1 MKIIVA
7 GTPMIGH
14 LNPLLS
20 IARFLVAD
28 GHEVVAHSASA
39 HRARLRASG
48 ARFHPFSRAI
58 DQDLSDLDAVYPQLK
73 ALPPGPAKLS
83 FLFRHAFID
92 RLGGQHESLRRL
104 MRRFPAD
111 LVLCDNLFLGTAP
124 LLLGPPERRPA
135 IVHLGVTPLFT
146 SRDDGAP
153 QGPGLALAADDAQRE
168 AYRAIS
174 RAADQHFFEPIQ
186 AELDR
191 TLAAIGLGPLPCRMN
206 DASVR
211 LPDLFLQPTVS
222 GFEFP
227 RREVPRALRFIGALP
242 LPPGD
247 LSLPE
252 WAHEVDAAARVVLVT
267 QGTLANH
274 DLAQLIGPT
283 LAALGDRPDLLVL
296 VTTGG
301 RPLQAVPGP
310 IPRHVRLA
318 RFLPYDWLMPRL
330 DLVVTN
336 GGYGTVNHALSHG
349 VPLVVAGLSE
359 DKAEVGARVAWSGAG
374 VSLHTDTPT
383 PAALRAAIDTV
394 LGGERFGAAA
404 RGLAG
409 AFRGFDAA
417 TEVPRL
423 LREVVAA
430 RGAGPGA
437 GQGAGQPAPRGA
449 GRGAARE
456 ASEARPGAATSR

>member
-39 HRARLRASG
+39 HGARLRASG
-48 ARFHPFSRAI
+48 ARFQPFTGDV

-73 ALPPGPAKLS
+73 SLPPGPAQLR
-83 FLFRHAFID
+83 FLVRHAFVD
-92 RLGGQHESLRRL
+92 RLHGQHDSLRRL
-104 MRRFPAD
+104 MREFPAD
-111 LVLCDNLFLGTAP
+111 LVLCDNLFLGTVP
-124 LLLGPPERRPA
+124 LLLGPREHRPA
-135 IVHLGVTPLFT
+135 IVHCGVTPLIAG
-146 SRDDGAP
+146 RDDGAP
-153 QGPGLALAADDAQRE
+153 IGPGLPPAADEAQRE
-168 AYRAIS
+168 AYRAMS
-174 RAADQHFFEPIQ
+174 RVVDEHFFEPVQ

-191 TLAAIGLGPLPCRMN
+191 VLAVLGLGPLPMRMN
-206 DASVR
+206 DASVL
-211 LPDLFLQPTVS
+211 LPDLFLQPTVA

-227 RREVPRALRFIGALP
+227 RRALPRSVRFIGALP

-252 WAHEVDAAARVVLVT
+252 WADEVDADARVVLVT

-274 DLAQLIGPT
+274 DLGQLVGPT
-283 LAALGDRPDLLVL
+283 LAALADRRDLLVL

-301 RPLQAVPGP
+301 RPLEAVPGP
-310 IPRHVRLA
+310 IPRNARLA

-330 DLVVTN
+330 ALVVTN

-374 VSLHTDTPT
+374 ISLHTDTPS
-383 PAALRAAIDTV
+383 PEALRAAAGAV
-394 LGGERFGAAA
+394 LAGESFPAAA
-404 RGLAG
+404 RGLAE
-409 AFRGFDAA
+409 AFRGVEPRR
-417 TEVPRL
+417 EVPRL
-423 LREVVAA
+423 LREAA
-430 RGAGPGA
+430 AG
-437 GQGAGQPAPRGA
+437 
-449 GRGAARE
+449 
-456 ASEARPGAATSR
+456 ATSR

>member
-1 MKIIVA
+1 MPVDVEPVKDRDLKIIVA

-39 HRARLRASG
+39 HEARLRASG
-48 ARFHPFSRAI
+48 ARFAPFSEPI

-73 ALPPGPAKLS
+73 ALPPGPVKLR
-83 FLFRHAFID
+83 FLLRHAFID
-92 RLGGQHESLRRL
+92 RLRGQHDSLRRL
-104 MRRFPAD
+104 MREFPAD

-124 LLLGPPERRPA
+124 LLLGRREHRPA

-153 QGPGLALAADDAQRE
+153 NGPGLPLAADDAQR
-168 AYRAIS
+168 ATYRAMS
-174 RAADQHFFEPIQ
+174 GAVDQQFFEPVQ

-191 TLAAIGLGPLPCRMN
+191 VLAAIGLGPLPFRMN
-206 DASVR
+206 DASVL
-211 LPDLFLQPTVS
+211 LPDLFLQPTVAR
-222 GFEFP
+222 FEFP
-227 RREVPRALRFIGALP
+227 RRQMPRPLRFIGALP

-252 WAHEVDAAARVVLVT
+252 WADEVDAAARIVLVT

-274 DLAQLIGPT
+274 DLAQLVGPT

-301 RPLQAVPGP
+301 RPLDAVPGP
-310 IPRHVRLA
+310 LPRNVRLA

-349 VPLVVAGLSE
+349 VPLVVAGQSE
-359 DKAEVGARVAWSGAG
+359 DKAEVGARVAWSGVG

-383 PAALRAAIDTV
+383 PAALRAAIDRV
-394 LGGERFGAAA
+394 LAGPSFREAAV
-404 RGLAG
+404 GLAD
-409 AFRGFDAA
+409 AFRSFDAE

-430 RGAGPGA
+430 
-437 GQGAGQPAPRGA
+437 
-449 GRGAARE
+449 
-456 ASEARPGAATSR
+456 